1 MGFNHSYY
9 SCLSCIFSVTLDLLL
24 TFVQH
29 TENPLPLG
37 RATLF
42 IILLH
47 IIIFSILVIVLLT
60 NPGSCDQDPI
70 ISVLL
75 IHDLI
80 ECVTGI
86 SSLVTFHDIIREYGN
101 IDKR

>member
-1 MGFNHSYY
+1 MLALF
-9 SCLSCIFSVTLDLLL
+9 
-24 TFVQH
+24 QH
-29 TENPLPLG
+29 TATLLPLY
-37 RATLF
+37 RPELFLTL
-42 IILLH
+42 IN

-70 ISVLL
+70 IPVLL

-86 SSLVTFHDIIREYGN
+86 SIPVTFHDIIREYGN